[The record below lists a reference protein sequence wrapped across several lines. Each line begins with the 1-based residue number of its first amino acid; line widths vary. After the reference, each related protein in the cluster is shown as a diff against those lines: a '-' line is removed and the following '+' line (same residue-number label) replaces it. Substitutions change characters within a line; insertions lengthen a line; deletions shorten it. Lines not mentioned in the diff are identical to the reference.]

1 MKLYEERMIDFKV
14 LEVTPN
20 MMGVEI
26 LGSAPKGEVVYEFEG
41 AVSSIQTTTS
51 IQVSK
56 NEHVE
61 DSLMRYFNHSCD
73 PNMEFVIGE
82 EKFQLVAIKD
92 IGDGDEVTFDYRTT
106 EELLHHPFKCR
117 CCDKLIMKGKI
128 WDDNDRREF

>member
-1 MKLYEERMIDFKV
+1 MIDFRV
-14 LEVTPN
+14 LEVASN

-26 LGSAPKGEVVYEFEG
+26 FGGASKGDVVYEFEG
-41 AVSSIQTTTS
+41 EVSSIQTTTS
-51 IQVSK
+51 IQISK
-56 NEHVE
+56 YEHVE

-128 WDDNDRREF
+128 WYEWDT